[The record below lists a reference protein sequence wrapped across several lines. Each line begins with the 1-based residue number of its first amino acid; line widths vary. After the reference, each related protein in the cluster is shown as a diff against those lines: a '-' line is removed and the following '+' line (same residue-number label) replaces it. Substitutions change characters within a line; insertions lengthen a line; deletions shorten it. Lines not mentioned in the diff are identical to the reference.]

1 MSKKIMS
8 YHITKISTAG
18 HCGWKSISWSIVKP
32 YDCLSICDEWY
43 HALFTPWGTEQNYVS
58 IQGSYTFWCFCF
70 IFIVFLISFF
80 ITMDAATILT
90 TFFPQ
95 LQFDRKNGWLKQIC
109 CINKDSLS
117 QSRFK
122 LPARICLSWYFYQ
135 VPLITTRC
143 RYCYPF
149 LPLYWWS
156 LCLPRS
162 ARSSYVGFDFGWLL
176 FLRYSQTSN
185 ISRIESQKMWL
196 EQRRQAMLQL
206 NLSDQEFYCLIKC
219 VLR

>member
-1 MSKKIMS
+1 MIAYQSAMNDITHCSRHGGLNKIVCQFKAVTRFDVLF
-8 YHITKISTAG
+8 YF
-18 HCGWKSISWSIVKP
+18 HC
-32 YDCLSICDEWY
+32 
-43 HALFTPWGTEQNYVS
+43 
-58 IQGSYTFWCFCF
+58 
-70 IFIVFLISFF
+70 FLISFY

-95 LQFDRKNGWLKQIC
+95 LQFDRKNGWLKQIW

-135 VPLITTRC
+135 VSLIRTRC

-149 LPLYWWS
+149 LPLCWWS
-156 LCLPRS
+156 VCLPRS
-162 ARSSYVGFDFGWLL
+162 ACSSYVGFDFGWLL

-185 ISRIESQKMWL
+185 ISRNES
-196 EQRRQAMLQL
+196 
-206 NLSDQEFYCLIKC
+206 
-219 VLR
+219 